1 MEYTQIL
8 PGIDDSASLSQPD
21 FGMLRAW
28 IAARQQAL
36 PTVRALAESAAPA
49 AVQQQDPMAANLAIL
64 SGHAIGGVA
73 AGRFSHRYACGATC
87 AGQGESDA

>member
-8 PGIDDSASLSQPD
+8 PGNDDSAALARPD

-36 PTVRALAESAAPA
+36 PTVRALAGAAAPSSA
-49 AVQQQDPMAANLAIL
+49 NVEDPVAANLAIL
-64 SGHAIGGVA
+64 SGQTADSVP
-73 AGRFSHRYACGATC
+73 AGRFSHSYGCGATC
-87 AGQGESDA
+87 PSQGENDA